1 MRIGIDI
8 DDTICDTFDFVL
20 PYCCK
25 YYGVDYEKAISQKLS
40 LQYFI
45 DNYGYFDF
53 AKKYYGKI
61 IPYVPLKKDV
71 VKYINKMK
79 KRGHQI
85 IFLTARSN
93 RGYDNPYQLT
103 YDYLIKHNIPFD
115 TLITDAKEKGTVCR
129 DEEIDIYI
137 DDNIKECMA
146 INKEGVKV
154 VLFDTRFNHD
164 NKDFKRIKNF
174 KQFYKFIKKEE
185 KNGRRKSNNKS

>member
-8 DDTICDTFDFVL
+8 DDTICDFVL

-25 YYGVDYEKAISQKLS
+25 YYGIDYEKAISQKLS